1 MLTEKSKRSS
11 YRFDPSRYEVDAY
24 RNLGG
29 SLVSDRELSD
39 IVQSLNIEPGSLV
52 LDVGMGPGRVMRRLA
67 AMNAVLVGIDADARM
82 VRHFARLKSTVR
94 TFDQD
99 DTHLIVASAEYLPF
113 RESVFE
119 GVVCIRVLRYLEQPR
134 RAIWEMCHVLG
145 PSGRLVL
152 EFANRFRPQTILQIP
167 GFILKGSVYPRV
179 FTRRTV
185 FGWVAENGIDI
196 QRFRGWHRVP
206 VEIMG
211 AVRWATLARIL
222 TYFDWAFE
230 KILPPEFMSRSLVV
244 SGAKNT
250 HRATVS

>member
-39 IVQSLNIEPGSLV
+39 IVQFLNIEPGSLV

-82 VRHFARLKSTVR
+82 VHHFARLKSTVR

-113 RESVFE
+113 SESVFE
-119 GVVCIRVLRYLEQPR
+119 REVCMRVLRYLGQPR
-134 RAIWEMCHVLG
+134 A
-145 PSGRLVL
+145 
-152 EFANRFRPQTILQIP
+152 A
-167 GFILKGSVYPRV
+167 
-179 FTRRTV
+179 RT
-185 FGWVAENGIDI
+185 
-196 QRFRGWHRVP
+196 
-206 VEIMG
+206 
-211 AVRWATLARIL
+211 
-222 TYFDWAFE
+222 E
-230 KILPPEFMSRSLVV
+230 KS
-244 SGAKNT
+244 
-250 HRATVS
+250 